1 MCQISETFKMKN
13 LFEYSQSNGRA
24 ELAVK
29 TVKRIIMDHILS
41 YGSLD
46 DCAAAAII
54 QYRNTPHSRHWGINP
69 PPLKNTTPSFLP
81 SPPVNQQTVQAPLF
95 RQFPLYIGFLRPPP
109 PPLKVG
115 SFSEPQKY

>member
-13 LFEYSQSNGRA
+13 LFEYPQSNGRA

-54 QYRNTPHSRHWGINP
+54 QYHNTPHSRHWGINP
-69 PPLKNTTPSFLP
+69 PPPQKHHPPLSCQA
-81 SPPVNQQTVQAPLF
+81 PPVNQQTVQAPLF

-109 PPLKVG
+109 PRP
-115 SFSEPQKY
+115 